1 MYGVQKMKESTNV
14 AEIQPAKVVRKKS
27 PETALKQE
35 MAAINRDLVKLEK
48 TLASFAEM
56 KKEVDGAEAKKAE
69 LTERLAVV
77 KTSLRTVLGL
87 D

>member
-1 MYGVQKMKESTNV
+1 MYGVRKMKESTNV
-14 AEIQPAKVVRKKS
+14 APIVADKPVRKKS

-35 MAAINRDLVKLEK
+35 MAAINRELVGIDK

-56 KKEVDGAEAKKAE
+56 QKTVDGASAKKAE
-69 LTERLAVV
+69 LTERLDTV
-77 KTSLRTVLGL
+77 KAKLRTALGL